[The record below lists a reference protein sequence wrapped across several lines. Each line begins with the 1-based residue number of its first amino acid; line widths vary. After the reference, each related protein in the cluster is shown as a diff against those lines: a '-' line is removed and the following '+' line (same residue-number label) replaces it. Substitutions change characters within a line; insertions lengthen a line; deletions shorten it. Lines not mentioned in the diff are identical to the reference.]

1 MRCSICQVEFRPEES
16 PARPFCGE
24 RCRLID
30 LGRWLDEDY
39 GLPIERED
47 GAENRPIDSDEHG

>member
-1 MRCSICQVEFRPEES
+1 MDSTRSDESRACPTCSDELPAQRPE
-16 PARPFCGE
+16 AFPFCTE

-39 GLPIERED
+39 RLS
-47 GAENRPIDSDEHG
+47 ENIS